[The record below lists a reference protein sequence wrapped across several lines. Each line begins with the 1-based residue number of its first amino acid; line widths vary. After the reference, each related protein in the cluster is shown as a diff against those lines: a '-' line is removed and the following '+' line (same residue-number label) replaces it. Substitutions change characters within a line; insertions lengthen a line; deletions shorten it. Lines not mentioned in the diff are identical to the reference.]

1 MYVKVLI
8 AFLLII
14 NIAFSMHI
22 RAGNHPDR
30 FRLVFDNK
38 EKASFEYIPFWDLNI
53 IVLAFNKH
61 IPFIDLSLFRNPKI
75 KKYIKD
81 VDIIQSRKHTKLV
94 IEFDKSFKGVEI
106 FSLKNP
112 NRIVFDFLKK
122 NPAKKRKGSV
132 FLVKKEE
139 KKAKKH
145 IKKIEISSVDE
156 ADRLI
161 RSIIENSYKEE
172 AFKNVSK
179 IAKEKRTFTKSRKY
193 YSKKYHKITKPK
205 IIVIDPGHG
214 GKDPGAVAYGLK
226 EKDVNLKIAKA
237 LKRILEK
244 DKRFKVYLTRNSD
257 KFISL
262 YRRTLFAIKK
272 RADLFISIHC
282 NASRT
287 GRGYG
292 TYVYTLNLR
301 GARSKLARLVEQREN
316 KVVMDYVKV
325 SANPYVNRIIADLAI
340 SNTMTDGL
348 IFAKHLKKHLRK
360 TVNFRGIDSANF
372 AVLKTPGIP
381 SVLIE
386 TAYITNWREA
396 RLLRNPRFI
405 ENFAKSIY
413 KAIVDYFY

>member
-1 MYVKVLI
+1 MYTKVLI
-8 AFLLII
+8 AFLLIV
-14 NIAFSMHI
+14 NIAFSMYI

-30 FRLVFDNK
+30 FRVVFDNE

-53 IVLAFNKH
+53 IVLTFNKH

-81 VDIIQSRKHTKLV
+81 IDIIQSRKHTKLV
-94 IEFDKSFKGVEI
+94 IEFDKSFKGIEI
-106 FSLKNP
+106 FSLRNP
-112 NRIVFDFLKK
+112 NRIVLDFLKK
-122 NPAKKRKGSV
+122 SHVKKRRDSIL
-132 FLVKKEE
+132 LVKSEE
-139 KKAKKH
+139 KNLRRPA
-145 IKKIEISSVDE
+145 KKIEISSVDE

-179 IAKEKRTFTKSRKY
+179 IAKENRTFTKSRKY
-193 YSKKYHKITKPK
+193 YSKKYHKFSKPK

-226 EKDVNLKIAKA
+226 EKDVNLRIARA

-257 KFISL
+257 RFISL

-360 TVNFRGIDSANF
+360 TVTFRGIDSANF

>member
-1 MYVKVLI
+1 MYRKIMLI
-8 AFLLII
+8 FLMLI
-14 NIAFSMHI
+14 NVAFSMHI

-38 EKASFEYIPFWDLNI
+38 ENASFDYIPFWDLNI
-53 IVLAFNKH
+53 IVITLNKNIH
-61 IPFIDLSLFRNPKI
+61 HFDLSFLKNPKI
-75 KKYIKD
+75 KRYIKD
-81 VDIIQSRKHTKLV
+81 LDIIKSRNHTKLV
-94 IEFDKSFKGVEI
+94 IEFDPSFKGIEV
-106 FSLKNP
+106 FSLKKP
-112 NRIVFDFLKK
+112 NRVVFDFLKK
-122 NPAKKRKGSV
+122 KHIRKRKDSI
-132 FLVKKEE
+132 LLAKKEE
-139 KKAKKH
+139 KK
-145 IKKIEISSVDE
+145 IKKTIKKVDISSVDE

-161 RSIIENSYKEE
+161 RSIIESSYKKDN
-172 AFKNVSK
+172 FKSIKNV
-179 IAKEKRTFTKSRKY
+179 AKEKKYTAKKY
-193 YSKKYHKITKPK
+193 YRFSKSK

-214 GKDPGAVAYGLK
+214 GKDPGAIANGLR
-226 EKDVNLKIAKA
+226 EKDVNLRIAKA

-257 KFISL
+257 RYVSL
-262 YRRTLFAIKK
+262 YKRTLFAIKK

-316 KVVMDYVKV
+316 KVVIDYVKV

-360 TVNFRGIDSANF
+360 TVVFRGIDSANF

-381 SVLIE
+381 SVLVE
-386 TAYITNWREA
+386 TAYITNRREA
-396 RLLRNPRFI
+396 KLLRNSSFI
-405 ENFAKSIY
+405 YKFAKSIY
-413 KAIVDYFY
+413 EAIVEYFY